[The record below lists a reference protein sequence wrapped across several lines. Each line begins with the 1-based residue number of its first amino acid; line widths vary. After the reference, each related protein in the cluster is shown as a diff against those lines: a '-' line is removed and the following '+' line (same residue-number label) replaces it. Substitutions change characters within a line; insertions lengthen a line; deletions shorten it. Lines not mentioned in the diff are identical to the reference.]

1 MHTVGPAPGGPSIL
15 AAFGA
20 HLAAGLT
27 TAGLGATAALAS
39 GLTTPP
45 QTLACL
51 ALGTAG
57 SLLPDLDADS
67 SAPVK
72 VSFNLAAAALAF
84 LALFLAAPRFPSVA
98 ELLVVWVGVFLA
110 GRWLLFGA
118 LARAT
123 VHRGMLHS
131 LPAAA
136 FFGVV
141 TTAGAHRGLGV
152 EAPVAWAAGSFVA
165 AGYLVHLVLDEV
177 YAVNLFGA
185 RTRRSLGSALKL
197 WSRRGAGATLAL
209 YLATALALALS
220 PSPGSFARALADP
233 ALAARIERH
242 LWPAD
247 GWFSGK

>member
-1 MHTVGPAPGGPSIL
+1 
-15 AAFGA
+15 
-20 HLAAGLT
+20 
-27 TAGLGATAALAS
+27 
-39 GLTTPP
+39 
-45 QTLACL
+45 
-51 ALGTAG
+51 
-57 SLLPDLDADS
+57 
-67 SAPVK
+67 

-84 LALFLAAPRFPSVA
+84 LALFLAASRFPSVA
-98 ELLVVWVGVFLA
+98 ELLVVWVGVFLGA
-110 GRWLLFGA
+110 RWLLFGA

-136 FFGVV
+136 FFGLL
-141 TTAGAHRGLGV
+141 TTAAAHRGFGV
-152 EAPVAWAAGSFVA
+152 EAPAAWTAGSFVA
-165 AGYLVHLVLDEV
+165 GGYLVHLLLDEA

-242 LWPAD
+242 LWPAE
-247 GWFSGK
+247 GWFSGSWEWLLRMDTDRTSEQSHAVGAGSRIPRGAAVRDQRSLPHPDVWLSLP